1 MRKHRK
7 LFKAVCMMVMAA
19 LFSVNAFAYALAD
32 FQVDAT
38 TATLTI
44 NGEGTY
50 DVYQLYDAE
59 IGNQTYLYHANEKY
73 EDWLDGVTAKQLS
86 KYTADETQTFLN
98 SIMGHFTTDTEPDY
112 QMEGFTPEE
121 LPLGYYMIVQNSN
134 AVVPGTVTSPIL
146 VVLPGTDEEAYHY
159 EVTTDPK
166 NSETSL
172 TKKIVEEETGNLVDT
187 SVSKIGDDITYQI
200 DSTVPAYGADVDK
213 SEIVYAI
220 TDNPSE
226 ALDVKMD
233 TIVVKMGETELE
245 ENDQYAVTEN
255 EDGGFTVD
263 FDYSRLSAGAA
274 ITIQFSATLNEN
286 AVINQNTGLN
296 IDGYSESE
304 VEDECYDGMGN
315 PNGAQLEYTNNYYQG
330 TTSIIRDIVTSYT
343 TKFGIIKV
351 DEDDHEVKLQA
362 TFGLYADENC
372 SELVEELTTDSET
385 GLVATSTLKPGIYYL
400 QETVAP
406 VGYANNDTVYTL
418 VIEAEKNEADN
429 YDGCYTLTADGTAI
443 DNPLTIDNTENI
455 NTLVIENSSGYSLPY
470 TGGEGVR
477 KILIAGAVLIV
488 GAAGMLVVRR
498 KMAKKQTK

>member
-1 MRKHRK
+1 MRKHSN
-7 LFKAVCMMVMAA
+7 LFRVICMVVMAA
-19 LFSVNAFAYALAD
+19 MLSVNAFAVALAD
-32 FQVDAT
+32 FQADAT
-38 TATLTI
+38 TATLII

-59 IGNQTYLYHANEKY
+59 IGNQTYLYYENTKY
-73 EDWLDGVTAKQLS
+73 EEWLDGVTAKQLS

-112 QMEGFTPEE
+112 QMEGFAPEE

-134 AVVPGTVTSPIL
+134 AAVPGTVTSPIL
-146 VVLPGTDEEAYHY
+146 IVLPGTGGDAYHY

-166 NSETSL
+166 NSKTSL

-187 SVSKIGDDITYQI
+187 SVSKIGDAITYQI
-200 DSTVPAYGADVDK
+200 DSTAPAYGADVDK
-213 SEIVYAI
+213 SKIVYAI

-245 ENDQYAVTEN
+245 QDDHYTVTEN

-274 ITIQFSATLNEN
+274 ITIQFSAAMNEN
-286 AVINQNTGLN
+286 AVINQNTGLS
-296 IDGYSESE
+296 IDGYSKDE
-304 VEDECYDGMGN
+304 VEDECYDGLGN
-315 PNGAQLEYTNNYYQG
+315 PNGAQLEYTNNYYQD
-330 TTSIIRDIVTSYT
+330 TTSKIRDIVTSYT

-372 SELVEELTTDSET
+372 SELIEELTTDAST
-385 GLVATSTLKPGIYYL
+385 GLVATSTFKPGTYYL

-406 VGYANNDTVYTL
+406 VGYANNDTIYTL
-418 VIEAEKNEADN
+418 VIEAQKNEAAN
-429 YDGCYTLTADGTAI
+429 YDGSYTLTADDTAI
-443 DNPLTIDNTENI
+443 DNPLTIDDTENI
-455 NTLVIENSSGYSLPY
+455 NTIVIENSAGYSLPY
-470 TGGEGVR
+470 TGGRGIVP
-477 KILIAGAVLIV
+477 ILIAGAVLIV
-488 GAAGMLVVRR
+488 GAVVALIVRR
-498 KMAKKQTK
+498 KIAKKNT